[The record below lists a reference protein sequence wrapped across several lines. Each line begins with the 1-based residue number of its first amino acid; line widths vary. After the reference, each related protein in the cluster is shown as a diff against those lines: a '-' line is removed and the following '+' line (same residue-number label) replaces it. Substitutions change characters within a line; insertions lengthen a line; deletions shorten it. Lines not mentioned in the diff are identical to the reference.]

1 MNAIDDENTGWDALA
16 TRWQAQPSAAP
27 DVQALEREVHRRS
40 RRLRVAWSIEGVL
53 AVLSIGNCVRALSLG
68 EPLPVPAGLVW
79 FLMALVIAMTGW
91 TLWQRRRQW
100 RAQALDARAL
110 MAFERERSRTAL
122 RIWRVSIWV
131 SVALW
136 TAMVL
141 WALLTAQGRM
151 PMVQVAPPAQ
161 WALSIVVNALVVAVF
176 AVAAWVICRRHR
188 QRLQRLH
195 SMEKM
200 MDVD

>member
-1 MNAIDDENTGWDALA
+1 MNAIDDESTGWDALV

-40 RRLRVAWSIEGVL
+40 GRLRIVWSIEVIL
-53 AVLSIGNCVRALSLG
+53 AVLSLANCVRALSLG
-68 EPLPVPAGLVW
+68 DRLPVPAGLVW
-79 FLMALVIAMTGW
+79 FLMGLVMAMTGW

-122 RIWRVSIWV
+122 RIWRVSTWV

-141 WALLTAQGRM
+141 WAWLTAQGRV
-151 PMVQVAPPAQ
+151 PMVQAAPPAG
-161 WALSIVVNALVVAVF
+161 WALSIVINALVVAVF
-176 AVAAWVICRRHR
+176 AVAAWAICRRHR

-195 SMEKM
+195 SLEKM